1 MNSKIIDYARA
12 LDQVSRERRRD
23 FHRYAETAWMEI
35 SHNQQDFDRAGI

>member
-23 FHRYAETAWMEI
+23 FHRYAETAWMEMRTSAI
-35 SHNQQDFDRAGI
+35 INKT